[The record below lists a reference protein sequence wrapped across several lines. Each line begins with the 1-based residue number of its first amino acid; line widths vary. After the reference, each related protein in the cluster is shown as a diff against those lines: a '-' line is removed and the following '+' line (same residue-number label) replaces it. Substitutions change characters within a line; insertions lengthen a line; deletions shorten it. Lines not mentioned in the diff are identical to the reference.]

1 MKNLHK
7 QLIEFTLE
15 MSSIAKRQTSQG
27 RLLLVL
33 LSAVSLLLSLTAQR
47 WLPERFLRD
56 STLVNE
62 RVFGSVSGYTDTFSI
77 VTELYEFL
85 AIFLNP
91 SILAFV
97 QWGICIVP
105 LFLISKVAMQPYGD
119 FKTRIIAGVY
129 ILLIPFYVSSYSK
142 EIIVIL
148 GVNVVL
154 LFFWRFKN
162 DKYRVIIFTFTLIAL
177 SSLRPYYILTLFLTL
192 VFVGMLW
199 RINRKWLPLVLVI
212 SAATIFTFESMTK
225 LVASISNVNIL
236 NLRFEVQ
243 NRTPVQVNSSI
254 YAEIYG
260 SSFLENLFINIKVLN
275 SIIFPFGFN
284 QISLYILGAT
294 AITWIL
300 IYVFLSQTW
309 TYRWESLSTRFL
321 RSFLFCYMLVALIF
335 EPDVG
340 SLNRHSFAWLPL
352 TILLA
357 STRKIKNQ
365 EK

>member
-56 STLVNE
+56 SSLVNE
-62 RVFGSVSGYTDTFSI
+62 RVLGSVSGYTDTFSI

-85 AIFLNP
+85 FIFLNP

-129 ILLIPFYVSSYSK
+129 LLLIPIYVSSYSK

-148 GVNVVL
+148 GENIVL

-199 RINRKWLPLVLVI
+199 RINRKLLPLVLVI

-225 LVASISNVNIL
+225 LVASISNQNIL

-294 AITWIL
+294 AITWFF
-300 IYVFLSQTW
+300 IYAFLSQTW
-309 TYRWESLSTRFL
+309 TYRWESLSIRFL

-352 TILLA
+352 IILLA
-357 STRKIKNQ
+357 STRKIKVQ
-365 EK
+365 DK